1 MKVGEIRE
9 EINVGDTPAKKS
21 TEGNQQTS
29 KQKNDK
35 VSEQDLDGEIL
46 CKLVEKSDV
55 ASNWKMEERDTD
67 KHSSDPQVDAPT
79 DSKMVEDVDNQTILD
94 ENELKEINKCVDLC
108 IEDMVQN
115 TKPLTK
121 KSVK

>member
-9 EINVGDTPAKKS
+9 EIKAGDTPAKKS
-21 TEGNQQTS
+21 IEGNQQTN

-35 VSEQDLDGEIL
+35 VSEEDLDGEIL
-46 CKLVEKSDV
+46 CKLVEKSDA
-55 ASNWKMEERDTD
+55 ASNWKMEERNAD
-67 KHSSDPQVDAPT
+67 KHSSDPQADAPA

-108 IEDMVQN
+108 IENMV
-115 TKPLTK
+115 
-121 KSVK
+121 